1 MFNQTYNDSIKLINI
16 ITERNDNMSYPDF
29 YKLKLLEK
37 DGKRIHT
44 IPEGRKVPFEA
55 IGTIDPEDVQKVLDF
70 SLDMAY
76 GEGHHRDHRRGG
88 EHKRTPNEIF
98 ISDIQE
104 SLQNMPFIIVLKI
117 MV

>member
-1 MFNQTYNDSIKLINI
+1 
-16 ITERNDNMSYPDF
+16 MSYPDF

-55 IGTIDPEDVQKVLDF
+55 IGTIDPKDVQKVLDF

-88 EHKRTPNEIF
+88 EHKRHPMKYSLVIF
-98 ISDIQE
+98 RE